1 LIATSLNEIAGIDH
15 VIIAVRDLERAR
27 AGWNRLGFTL
37 TPRGRH
43 SGQGTANHCI
53 MFETDFLELFGIVDP
68 GDNVEGLAAFLAE
81 REGARNVAFA
91 PGGSAEDARLALLER
106 GLHPSELRALER
118 RMELPEGPVIP
129 RFGLIGLAAEDTPG
143 LPGSFV
149 CAHLTPELMRRP
161 DWHDHPNGV
170 KGLRAIHVLVVRT
183 APLLPAY
190 DRLFGIQHV
199 TTTDTVAT
207 VHVGRHRIVFSTPDD
222 FVTMHPGIAL
232 DPDYPVPGIVALDL
246 AIAHRDST
254 ADCLRRRQATF
265 DELPD
270 GTLVVAA
277 SQANGAILIFS
288 EG

>member
-1 LIATSLNEIAGIDH
+1 LTAPSEIAGIDH
-15 VIIAVRDLERAR
+15 VIIAVRNLEQAR
-27 AGWNRLGFTL
+27 QGWSRLGFTL

-53 MFETDFLELFGIVDP
+53 MFETDFLELLGIVDP

-91 PGGSAEDARLALLER
+91 PAGSAEDARSALLER
-106 GLHPSELRALER
+106 GLHPSELQALER
-118 RMELPEGPVIP
+118 RMELPEGPAIP

-143 LPGSFV
+143 LLDSFV
-149 CAHLTPELMRRP
+149 CAHLTPELMLRP
-161 DWHDHPNGV
+161 DWLDHPNGAN
-170 KGLRAIHVLVVRT
+170 GLRAIHVLVERT
-183 APLLPAY
+183 ASLLAAY

-207 VHVGRHRIVFSTPDD
+207 VHVGRHQIAFSTPDD
-222 FVTMHPGIAL
+222 FLTMHPGIEVQTNVQLPA
-232 DPDYPVPGIVALDL
+232 IVGLDL
-246 AIAHRDST
+246 AIADRDHT
-254 ADCLRRRQATF
+254 ADCLRQREIPF

-270 GTLVVAA
+270 GTLVVEA
-277 SQANGAILIFS
+277 SEANGVILFFC

>member
-1 LIATSLNEIAGIDH
+1 LSTRSHSAIAGIDH

-27 AGWNRLGFTL
+27 QGWSRLGFIL

-43 SGQGTANHCI
+43 SGQGTANYCI
-53 MFETDFLELFGIVDP
+53 MFENDFLELLGIVDP
-68 GDNVEGLAAFLAE
+68 GDKVEGLAAFLGG

-91 PGGSAEDARLALLER
+91 PVGSAEDARSALLER

-118 RMELPEGPVIP
+118 RMELPEGPAIP

-161 DWHDHPNGV
+161 DWLDHPNGAN
-170 KGLRAIHVLVVRT
+170 GLRAIHLLVERT

-207 VHVGRHRIVFSTPDD
+207 VHIGRHRIVFSTPDD
-222 FVTMHPGIAL
+222 FVTMHPGIGL
-232 DPDYPVPGIVALDL
+232 DPDSPVPGIVALEL
-246 AIAHRDST
+246 GIAHRNDT
-254 ADCLRRRQATF
+254 ADCLRKRQIPF

-270 GTLVVAA
+270 
-277 SQANGAILIFS
+277 AILCVPASEANNAILFFS

>member
-1 LIATSLNEIAGIDH
+1 MIASSPSEIAGIDH

-27 AGWNRLGFTL
+27 AGWSRLGFSL

-53 MFETDFLELFGIVDP
+53 MFETDFLELLGIVDP
-68 GDNVEGLAAFLAE
+68 GDNVEGLAASLAG

-91 PGGSAEDARLALLER
+91 PAGSAEDARSALLER
-106 GLHPSELRALER
+106 GLHPSELRALGR
-118 RMELPEGPVIP
+118 RMELPEGPAIP

-161 DWHDHPNGV
+161 DWLAHPNGAN
-170 KGLRAIHVLVVRT
+170 GLRAIHVLVERT

-199 TTTDTVAT
+199 TTTDTVVT

-232 DPDYPVPGIVALDL
+232 DPDSPVSGIVALDL
-246 AIAHRDST
+246 AIAHRQATTDYFG
-254 ADCLRRRQATF
+254 RRQIAF
-265 DELPD
+265 EELPD
-270 GTLVVAA
+270 GPVCVPVGE
-277 SQANGAILIFS
+277 ANGTILFFS